1 MKKMNQSLTIEVIDQ
16 NAVILLEGMGH
27 LKLIRVF
34 RDVPKKVN
42 WAKKYKG
49 AMSRQP
55 VEEIERQLDELK
67 NAWE

>member
-1 MKKMNQSLTIEVIDQ
+1 MNRSLTIEIIDQ
-16 NAVILLEGMGH
+16 DAVVLLEGMEH
-27 LKLIRVF
+27 LKLIKVF
-34 RDVPKKVN
+34 RDIPKKVN

-55 VEEIERQLDELK
+55 LEEIEQQLDELR